1 MSQRAGDLA
10 KLFSRL
16 GLLCVMTLVPPL
28 VAGCTAVKDKRAG
41 LVEASSASGGSGW
54 RPEGGAGGV
63 QASKPPAAGSGGTN
77 HAGSRAFA
85 GDAAGSGRGGQGAAG
100 SAANSGSSAAAG
112 AGWFCMNVAES
123 CACVEAAGVTG
134 KCTVTPPCCFA
145 LTMVGLNTCQCW
157 PENSE
162 PCRDLRA
169 GATDKKAI
177 PSCPP

>member
-1 MSQRAGDLA
+1 MSQDAGDLA

-16 GLLCVMTLVPPL
+16 GLLCVVTIIPPV
-28 VAGCTAVKDKRAG
+28 VAGCTAVKDKRGA
-41 LVEASSASGGSGW
+41 LVEASSESGG
-54 RPEGGAGGV
+54 
-63 QASKPPAAGSGGTN
+63 N
-77 HAGSRAFA
+77 
-85 GDAAGSGRGGQGAAG
+85 GQGAAG
-100 SAANSGSSAAAG
+100 SAARGGSSASTG
-112 AGWFCMNVAES
+112 VGWFCTNVAES
-123 CACVEAAGVTG
+123 CACVETAGVTSQ
-134 KCTVTPPCCFA
+134 CDVMPPCCFA